1 MPKKTVFTLIVLGLC
16 AWALYV
22 LYPRDRFDPVADARF
37 VIQEQIWNELGRG
50 SQVTCEPPE
59 TNETGQ
65 TFTCQAT
72 VSGGTSFTF
81 DVSIVEGPAVT
92 TALDTLG

>member
-22 LYPRDRFDPVADARF
+22 LYPRDQFDPVGEARF

-50 SQVTCEPPE
+50 SQVSCDPPE
-59 TNETGQ
+59 STEVGQ
-65 TFTCQAT
+65 SFACRAT
-72 VSGGTSFTF
+72 VSGGTTFAF
-81 DVSIVEGPAVT
+81 DVAIVEGPAVT
-92 TALDTLG
+92 AALDTLG